1 MVAWKQWPT
10 FLNGGTNVAG
20 SRLVLWSWDATT
32 PECKRLWPNSQVR
45 WEAGGNGTQGRL
57 SVHIP
62 NCRVQ
67 SVAKLNTP
75 IRATFQEIIVADW
88 FGYRELTAHQSWYY
102 LMNAINQVSRSS
114 FDRTSRLGLRIRTC
128 VLGVQRSGSVTPRV
142 MQLLQQRP
150 DQASRGEVIFRWAA
164 QEYWVTCKK
173 TIIIFLPIHYQSL
186 LLSKSTGHV
195 GRGTLHSEAK
205 VSLKLH

>member
-1 MVAWKQWPT
+1 MQPPQNVRGFDQIHKCGGK
-10 FLNGGTNVAG
+10 LGGTGHRADCQCIYQIAG
-20 SRLVLWSWDATT
+20 FSR
-32 PECKRLWPNSQVR
+32 WP
-45 WEAGGNGTQGRL
+45 
-57 SVHIP
+57 
-62 NCRVQ
+62 
-67 SVAKLNTP
+67 NTP

-88 FGYRELTAHQSWYY
+88 FGYRELIWYY

-128 VLGVQRSGSVTPRV
+128 VLGV
-142 MQLLQQRP
+142 QRP